1 MDRDVMTAPPT
12 RLERAGGCVDAG
24 FRVQGQTFGVRESRW
39 SQQCRDK
46 MARVSPVSE
55 FTPPELFVPVCITIE
70 NLSSLHGLFAVPRL
84 R

>member
-1 MDRDVMTAPPT
+1 M
-12 RLERAGGCVDAG
+12 DAG

-55 FTPPELFVPVCITIE
+55 FTPFPSCLCQFASPLKI
-70 NLSSLHGLFAVPRL
+70 SHRYMAYSLCRGCVDEVS
-84 R
+84 